1 MKLQCLCIY
10 LFSIPYTC
18 MIAGRASV
26 QVVLAI
32 VYSQLV
38 FFAVECEC
46 GTSSG
51 QGCYMDWKHG
61 NFFETKEKAE
71 AAIREWITEE
81 AQRLGILKETG
92 DGRD

>member
-1 MKLQCLCIY
+1 MKGWRNG
-10 LFSIPYTC
+10 TC
-18 MIAGRASV
+18 RWPKDGV
-26 QVVLAI
+26 KYWK
-32 VYSQLV
+32 VYAEIGDTI
-38 FFAVECEC
+38 FAVECEC

-81 AQRLGILKETG
+81 AQRLGIVEAVKSEGKAGKG
-92 DGRD
+92 D